1 METKT
6 VDPGAADYNEG
17 IQDSCEDVAVVE
29 SSVSIGGST
38 GVGLSKVLIYF
49 FSSLIFKFSYI

>member
-17 IQDSCEDVAVVE
+17 IQDSCEDVAEVD

-38 GVGLSKVLIYF
+38 GVCLSKVLI
-49 FSSLIFKFSYI
+49 

>member
-6 VDPGAADYNEG
+6 VDPEAVDYNEG
-17 IQDSCEDVAVVE
+17 IQDRCEDVAVVD

-38 GVGLSKVLIYF
+38 GVGLSKVVI
-49 FSSLIFKFSYI
+49 